1 MKKIVVSGVPE
12 HFNLP
17 WKQAIAAGDFGR
29 RGIDLQWQDVP
40 EGTGKLCELLR
51 SGQTDMA
58 VILTEGIVRD
68 IVLGNPSKIVQVYV
82 QSPLLW
88 GIHVAADAPFMADT
102 DLRGKKAAVSRLGS
116 GSHLMAYVHAA
127 SLGWPA
133 AELSFEIVN
142 TIDGAVTALQQK
154 SADYF
159 MWEQFMTQ
167 PLVDEGIFRRTGVC
181 PTPWPSFVIAARNE
195 FTAESR
201 VWETVCEVVN
211 AKAKMFKESSET
223 PDLIAQTFG
232 QKPGDAASWLSVTH
246 WSGEPISEA
255 VLNNVQ
261 NQLSRLGLID
271 KKGIFTDIALV

>member
-17 WKQAIAAGDFGR
+17 WKQAIASGAFAAE
-29 RGIDLQWQDVP
+29 GIDLQWQDVP

-68 IVLGNPSKIVQVYV
+68 IGLGNPSKIVQIYV

-88 GIHVAADAPFMADT
+88 GIHVAADTPFLTDA
-102 DLRGKKAAVSRLGS
+102 DLRGKKAAVSRMGS
-116 GSHLMAYVHAA
+116 GSHLMAFVHAA
-127 SLGWPA
+127 AMGWPA
-133 AELSFEIVN
+133 SELSFEIVN
-142 TIDGAVTALQQK
+142 TIEGAVTALQQK

-167 PLVDEGIFRRTGVC
+167 PLVEAGVFRRVGVC
-181 PTPWPSFVIAARNE
+181 PTPWPSFVIAGRNE
-195 FTAESR
+195 FIAENPLWR
-201 VWETVCEVVN
+201 KVCEVVN
-211 AKAKMFKESSET
+211 ASAAQFKQAPET
-223 PDLIAQTFG
+223 AELIAQTFG
-232 QKPGDAASWLSVTH
+232 QKPDDAAAWLSLTQ
-246 WSGEPISEA
+246 WSDAPVSEA

-261 NQLSRLGLID
+261 NHLFNLGLID
-271 KKGIFTDIALV
+271 KKGNFTDIALV